1 MHSII
6 EVGRNFPLVTEI
18 HFGKH
23 YRFKTNGLEVIMH
36 NILLHIAKKFSA
48 AKLKIQAECGLIKPR
63 FTATKYASCCISI
76 ICCKANTF

>member
-1 MHSII
+1 MAQKDINSLKMHSII
-6 EVGRNFPLVTEI
+6 EVGRNFPLVMEI

-48 AKLKIQAECGLIKPR
+48 AKLKIQAERGFIKLG
-63 FTATKYASCCISI
+63 FTATKYAS
-76 ICCKANTF
+76 